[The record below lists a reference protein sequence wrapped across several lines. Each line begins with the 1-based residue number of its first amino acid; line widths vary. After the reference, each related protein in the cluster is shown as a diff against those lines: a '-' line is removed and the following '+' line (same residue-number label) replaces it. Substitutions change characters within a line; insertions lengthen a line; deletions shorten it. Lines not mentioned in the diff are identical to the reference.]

1 MTALHA
7 SELVL
12 LAEDDDNDV
21 VLIRRAFE
29 RTSTVRRVTV
39 IEEGEQVIPYLL
51 GLDKYADR
59 RWFPFP
65 NVLILDRRMRGISGL
80 DVLVWL
86 RSEPRFKALPVLVL
100 SNGFSPNELLI
111 VERLNAAHAL
121 KTTRLAE
128 LPGALDSGIE
138 SAKLAAGKEIPMGGP
153 IRLDSPQPDGLQ
165 AV

>member
-7 SELVL
+7 SESVL

-21 VLIRRAFE
+21 VLIRRALE
-29 RTSTVRRVTV
+29 RAGTLRRLTVV
-39 IEEGEQVIPYLL
+39 EDGEQVIPYLL

-65 NVLILDRRMRGISGL
+65 NVVILDRRMRGLSGL
-80 DVLVWL
+80 DVLFWL
-86 RSEPRFKALPVLVL
+86 RTEPRFKALPVLVL

-111 VERLNAAHAL
+111 VERLNAAHVL

-128 LPGALDSGIE
+128 LPQALESGIE
-138 SAKLAAGKEIPMGGP
+138 SAKLAARKDTPMGGP
-153 IRLDSPQPDGLQ
+153 IRLDSPGSP
-165 AV
+165 A